1 MNALPTI
8 GIFLALCAA
17 SCKGPVAPP
26 RPAPGSEEITF
37 KAADGVTIYA
47 DLYKA
52 LPKDSGVL
60 PLKTIVLLFH
70 QAGSNAKEYAP
81 IAPRVIKLGI
91 DCLAV
96 DQRSGGNMFNAPNR
110 TQMHAGG
117 KVDYMAAY
125 QDMQAAL
132 EWAQDQ
138 KYQRIIVW
146 GSSYSASLVL
156 RLASENSSVYAV
168 LSFSPGEYFDQ
179 KGLVAGWNAA
189 VKAPVF
195 IACTGDEKTEQVQ
208 AIVEAANPDPVRKA
222 NDVLFTAPEG
232 VHGSSTL
239 HHRGKGESDAAYWAA
254 TEKFLNNVLA
264 SHRKDGTRGPRIN

>member
-1 MNALPTI
+1 MNALPII
-8 GIFLALCAA
+8 GIFFALSAA
-17 SCKGPVAPP
+17 SCKGPTAPP
-26 RPAPGSEEITF
+26 GPAPGSQEITF
-37 KAADGVTIYA
+37 KAADGVTVYT
-47 DLYKA
+47 DLYKS
-52 LPKDSGVL
+52 LPKDSGVM
-60 PLKTIVLLFH
+60 PLKTIVLMFH
-70 QAGSNAKEYAP
+70 QAGSNAKEYTE
-81 IAPRVIKLGI
+81 IAPRIAKMGV

-96 DQRSGGNMFNAPNR
+96 DQRAGGMMFGASNR

-146 GSSYSASLVL
+146 GSSYSASLAL

-179 KGLVAGWNAA
+179 KGLVAGWNSALK
-189 VKAPVF
+189 VPVF
-195 IACTGDEKTEQVQ
+195 IACTEDEKTEQVQ
-208 AIVEAANPDPVRKA
+208 AIVKAADPDPVRKA

-232 VHGSSTL
+232 MHGSSTL
-239 HHRGKGESDAAYWAA
+239 HHRGNVESETAYWAA
-254 TEKFLNNVLA
+254 TEKFLKNVLT
-264 SHRKDGTRGPRIN
+264 SHWREHTG